1 MSISG
6 TLPDCYT
13 GSLNYCLAEQ
23 IMLHMGYIAKK
34 SSVLGI
40 KNCIDTGDKMKASP
54 VCHPIPDG
62 NGWDNPPQT
71 PPEQI

>member
-1 MSISG
+1 
-6 TLPDCYT
+6 
-13 GSLNYCLAEQ
+13 
-23 IMLHMGYIAKK
+23 MLHVGYVVKK

-40 KNCIDTGDKMKASP
+40 KNCIDTGDKKRASL
-54 VCHPIPDG
+54 VCHPVPDG